1 MYVASNGLVI
11 TYIAYIIQQT
21 CHDKKQGSKSSWE
34 GNERWSQPF
43 FKVDSEGAVTWIPTT

>member
-21 CHDKKQGSKSSWE
+21 CHDKKQGAKSSWE